1 MYDFFQICYIT
12 KKINKAI
19 FCFGFWALGC
29 TKKTKKIKKWPLGKL
44 GALRKN
50 KFLKI
55 YIFRE
60 FLVLKAKCLCNFW
73 PFFFWSLYGPKNGP
87 KMVLGKLI
95 DHFKNYFLLRYNIY
109 DFLKQISGCLW
120 PTRLVRTHCAL
131 LGLGAG
137 LESSQTGVLC

>member
-1 MYDFFQICYIT
+1 M
-12 KKINKAI
+12 
-19 FCFGFWALGC
+19 
-29 TKKTKKIKKWPLGKL
+29 PLGKL

-60 FLVLKAKCLCNFW
+60 FLVLKAKCLCNFL
-73 PFFFWSLYGPKNGP
+73 PFFFFGHFTDQKMDQKCK

-109 DFLKQISGCLW
+109 DFLKKISGCL
-120 PTRLVRTHCAL
+120 
-131 LGLGAG
+131 
-137 LESSQTGVLC
+137 

>member
-1 MYDFFQICYIT
+1 MSNETHCELVQKKCMIFFNFVTLQ

-19 FCFGFWALGC
+19 FCFGCWALGC
-29 TKKTKKIKKWPLGKL
+29 TKKTKKIKKLHLGKL

-73 PFFFWSLYGPKNGP
+73 PFFFLKKQWKSLGTWFRKVWTRVWSKTGSLYIFFFEVGWK
-87 KMVLGKLI
+87 
-95 DHFKNYFLLRYNIY
+95 YYWACAFL
-109 DFLKQISGCLW
+109 
-120 PTRLVRTHCAL
+120 
-131 LGLGAG
+131 
-137 LESSQTGVLC
+137 